1 MVLENYL
8 LFEIIDFQRKQV
20 WISYVEFKLL
30 FQVFSTFRTIFRRFL
45 PSGFKS
51 TSSIRIHII
60 GWNWRVTRQESSKAL
75 FIYSSHVSL
84 GGPGCIG
91 WAWWNTVIPTSAP
104 QPGWIPHRSDQPLLK
119 QDPDTSQ
126 WKTTTT
132 NNTRKREWYR
142 QVWSCARNFSQV
154 TCHVHILRGS
164 FQIQQESTLRST
176 LTCY

>member
-1 MVLENYL
+1 MWNLSCYFKFLALYDLFFVDFCLLDSDPHHWLEL
-8 LFEIIDFQRKQV
+8 
-20 WISYVEFKLL
+20 
-30 FQVFSTFRTIFRRFL
+30 
-45 PSGFKS
+45 
-51 TSSIRIHII
+51 
-60 GWNWRVTRQESSKAL
+60 TRQESSKAL

-132 NNTRKREWYR
+132 NNTRNR
-142 QVWSCARNFSQV
+142 QVWSWAVPGILVKLRV
-154 TCHVHILRGS
+154 TFIFYVDPFRYS
-164 FQIQQESTLRST
+164 RSR
-176 LTCY
+176 LYGQP